1 MKNKN
6 KWMLGAL
13 LIGALASCEMKDELT
28 GTTTSSQEMGALELD
43 LSVLE
48 PGSRAINL
56 ADQFPV
62 HITCPDDL
70 DNPEKNKEFSSYSSM
85 ENPVQLPVGDYIVS
99 ANTAGEIF
107 PIMTAPYYK
116 GSEPLIISA
125 GSTEQVEVV
134 CKMANTK
141 IKLDLPEDFKTF
153 QSWTILFDDGTENTL
168 TFGTNDD
175 ADGDGSSALYW
186 YLGETGA
193 PTIIMN
199 ITATT
204 SKGVEVS
211 QSETF
216 SKSDVEESYEDDE
229 NNFVGGDALNIKID
243 VTDEPIDP
251 NPDEPEETK
260 PEISFGVTVDA
271 TFNNTNESV
280 TIPVTPG
287 VSGGGE
293 TSGGETGGDDEEEG
307 SLSMQM
313 PSNGH
318 ITYTLGGSD
327 QPASADVVITAPNG
341 IKSMNVKIVAG
352 NEGFE
357 TTISDLSG
365 VGLDFVTNGVELVG
379 NEVISGVLGAFL
391 GEGASVEAP
400 QAGDVSYKFP
410 VGAFFTLMNGFG
422 ATAPNAHTFKI
433 VLEDQAGN
441 KIDDELSVTINP
453 AA

>member
-70 DNPEKNKEFSSYSSM
+70 DNPEKNKEFGSFSSM

-107 PIMTAPYYK
+107 PIMTTPYYK
-116 GSEPLIISA
+116 GSEPLTISA

-141 IKLDLPEDFKTF
+141 IKLDLPEDFETF
-153 QSWTILFDDGTENTL
+153 QSWMITFDAGESKTL
-168 TFGTNDD
+168 TFGTSGDM
-175 ADGDGSSALYW
+175 DGDGSSALYW
-186 YLGETGA
+186 YLGEEGA
-193 PTIIMN
+193 RTITMN

-204 SKGVEVS
+204 AEGVEVS

-293 TSGGETGGDDEEEG
+293 STGGETGGDDTEE
-307 SLSMQM
+307 
-313 PSNGH
+313 
-318 ITYTLGGSD
+318 D
-327 QPASADVVITAPNG
+327 AP
-341 IKSMNVKIVAG
+341 I
-352 NEGFE
+352 
-357 TTISDLSG
+357 TISDNGTGYL
-365 VGLDFVTNGVELVG
+365 TNGVTVTGGEFPEDVAVVMNAKNGIQSVYVKITTTNSVFEGMVRDMGLVDG
-379 NEVISGVLGAFL
+379 DGMDL
-391 GEGASVEAP
+391 ASEAAAGLATLFPLP
-400 QAGDVSYKFP
+400 QAGATEYTFSMS
-410 VGAFFTLMNGFG
+410 GTLFG
-422 ATAPNAHTFKI
+422 LLGNFAGKHDFMLTVIDAEGNQESAT
-433 VLEDQAGN
+433 L
-441 KIDDELSVTINP
+441 TINL
-453 AA
+453 

>member
-141 IKLDLPEDFKTF
+141 IKLDLPEDFETF
-153 QSWTILFDDGTENTL
+153 QSWMITFDAGESKTL
-168 TFGTNDD
+168 TFGTSGDM
-175 ADGDGSSALYW
+175 DGDGSSALYW
-186 YLGETGA
+186 YLGEEGA
-193 PTIIMN
+193 QTITMN

-204 SKGVEVS
+204 AEGVEVS

-260 PEISFGVTVDA
+260 PEISFGVTVDV

-293 TSGGETGGDDEEEG
+293 STGGETGGEGEE
-307 SLSMQM
+307 
-313 PSNGH
+313 
-318 ITYTLGGSD
+318 D
-327 QPASADVVITAPNG
+327 AP
-341 IKSMNVKIVAG
+341 I
-352 NEGFE
+352 
-357 TTISDLSG
+357 TISDNGTGYL
-365 VGLDFVTNGVELVG
+365 TNGVTVTGGEFPTDVAVVMNAKNGIQSVYVKITTTNSTFEGMVRDMGLVDG
-379 NEVISGVLGAFL
+379 DGMDL
-391 GEGASVEAP
+391 ASEAAAGLASLFPLP
-400 QAGDVSYKFP
+400 QS
-410 VGAFFTLMNGFG
+410 G
-422 ATAPNAHTFKI
+422 ATEYTFSMSGT
-433 VLEDQAGN
+433 LFGLLGNFAGEHDFMLTV
-441 KIDDELSVTINP
+441 IDAEGNQESATLTINL
-453 AA
+453 

>member
-141 IKLDLPEDFKTF
+141 IKLDLPEDFKKF
-153 QSWTILFDDGTENTL
+153 QSWMIMFDAGESKTL
-168 TFGTNDD
+168 TFGTSGDM
-175 ADGDGSSALYW
+175 DGDGSSALYW
-186 YLGETGA
+186 YLGEEGA
-193 PTIIMN
+193 QTITMN

-204 SKGVEVS
+204 AEGVEVS

-216 SKSDVEESYEDDE
+216 SKSEVEESYEDDE

-287 VSGGGE
+287 VSGGE
-293 TSGGETGGDDEEEG
+293 TTPEPPTGDDEEE
-307 SLSMQM
+307 
-313 PSNGH
+313 
-318 ITYTLGGSD
+318 D
-327 QPASADVVITAPNG
+327 AP
-341 IKSMNVKIVAG
+341 I
-352 NEGFE
+352 
-357 TTISDLSG
+357 TISDNGTGYL
-365 VGLDFVTNGVELVG
+365 TNGVTVAGGKYPTDVAVVMNAKNGIQNVYVKIATTNSTFEGMVRDMHLVDG
-379 NEVISGVLGAFL
+379 DGMDLAS
-391 GEGASVEAP
+391 EGAAGLASFFPLP
-400 QAGDVSYKFP
+400 Q
-410 VGAFFTLMNGFG
+410 TG
-422 ATAPNAHTFKI
+422 ATEYTFTMSET
-433 VLEDQAGN
+433 LFGLLANFAG
-441 KIDDELSVTINP
+441 KHDFMLTVIDAEGNQESATLTINI
-453 AA
+453 

>member
-1 MKNKN
+1 MKKKN

-56 ADQFPV
+56 AEQFPV

-70 DNPEKNKEFSSYSSM
+70 DNPEKNKEFTSYSSM

-99 ANTAGEIF
+99 ANTAGDIF
-107 PIMTAPYYK
+107 PIMTTPYYK
-116 GSEPLIISA
+116 GSEPLTISA

-141 IKLDLPEDFKTF
+141 IKLDLPEDFETF
-153 QSWTILFDDGTENTL
+153 QNWMITFDAGESKTL
-168 TFGTNDD
+168 TFGTSGDM
-175 ADGDGSSALYW
+175 DGDGSSALYW
-186 YLGETGA
+186 YLGEEGA
-193 PTIIMN
+193 QTITMN

-204 SKGVEVS
+204 SEGVEVS

-260 PEISFGVTVDA
+260 PEISFGVTVDV

-293 TSGGETGGDDEEEG
+293 STGGETGGEGEE
-307 SLSMQM
+307 
-313 PSNGH
+313 
-318 ITYTLGGSD
+318 D
-327 QPASADVVITAPNG
+327 AP
-341 IKSMNVKIVAG
+341 I
-352 NEGFE
+352 
-357 TTISDLSG
+357 TISDNGTGYL
-365 VGLDFVTNGVELVG
+365 TNGVTVAGGKYPTDVAVVMNAKNGIQNVYVKIATTNSTFEDMVRDMHLVDG
-379 NEVISGVLGAFL
+379 DGMDLAS
-391 GEGASVEAP
+391 EGAAGLASFFPLP
-400 QAGDVSYKFP
+400 Q
-410 VGAFFTLMNGFG
+410 TG
-422 ATAPNAHTFKI
+422 ATEYTFTMSET
-433 VLEDQAGN
+433 LFGLLANFAG
-441 KIDDELSVTINP
+441 KHDFMLTVIDAEGNQESATLTINL
-453 AA
+453 

>member
-56 ADQFPV
+56 AEQFPV

-70 DNPEKNKEFSSYSSM
+70 DNPEKNKEFTSYSSM

-99 ANTAGEIF
+99 ANTAGDIF
-107 PIMTAPYYK
+107 PIMTTPYYK
-116 GSEPLIISA
+116 GSETLTISA
-125 GSTEQVEVV
+125 GATEQVEVV

-141 IKLDLPEDFKTF
+141 IKLDLPEDFETF
-153 QSWTILFDDGTENTL
+153 QNWMITFDAGESKTL
-168 TFGTNDD
+168 TFGTSGDM
-175 ADGDGSSALYW
+175 DGDGSSALYW
-186 YLGETGA
+186 YLGEEGA
-193 PTIIMN
+193 QTITMN

-204 SKGVEVS
+204 SEGVEVS

-260 PEISFGVTVDA
+260 PEISFGVTVDV

-293 TSGGETGGDDEEEG
+293 STGGETGGEGEE
-307 SLSMQM
+307 
-313 PSNGH
+313 
-318 ITYTLGGSD
+318 D
-327 QPASADVVITAPNG
+327 AP
-341 IKSMNVKIVAG
+341 I
-352 NEGFE
+352 
-357 TTISDLSG
+357 TISDNGTGYL
-365 VGLDFVTNGVELVG
+365 TNGVTVAGGKYPTDVAVVMNAKNGIQNVYVKIATTNSTFEDMVRDMHLVDG
-379 NEVISGVLGAFL
+379 DGMDLAS
-391 GEGASVEAP
+391 EGAAGLASFFPLP
-400 QAGDVSYKFP
+400 Q
-410 VGAFFTLMNGFG
+410 TG
-422 ATAPNAHTFKI
+422 ATEYTFTMSET
-433 VLEDQAGN
+433 LFGLLANFAG
-441 KIDDELSVTINP
+441 KHDFMLTVIDAEGNQESATLTINL
-453 AA
+453 

>member
-70 DNPEKNKEFSSYSSM
+70 DNPEKNKEFTSYSSM
-85 ENPVQLPVGDYIVS
+85 ENPVQLPIGDYVVS

-107 PIMTAPYYK
+107 PIMTTPYYK
-116 GSEPLIISA
+116 GSEPLTISA

-153 QSWTILFDDGTENTL
+153 QSWMITFDAGESKTL
-168 TFGTNDD
+168 TFGTSGDM
-175 ADGDGSSALYW
+175 DGDGSSALYW
-186 YLGETGA
+186 YLGEEGA
-193 PTIIMN
+193 QTIIMN

-204 SKGVEVS
+204 SEGVEVS

-287 VSGGGE
+287 VSGGE
-293 TSGGETGGDDEEEG
+293 TTPEPPTGDDEEE
-307 SLSMQM
+307 
-313 PSNGH
+313 
-318 ITYTLGGSD
+318 D
-327 QPASADVVITAPNG
+327 AP
-341 IKSMNVKIVAG
+341 I
-352 NEGFE
+352 
-357 TTISDLSG
+357 TISDNGTGYL
-365 VGLDFVTNGVELVG
+365 TNGVAVTGGEFPEDVAVVMNAKNGIQSVYVKIATTNSIFEGMVG
-379 NEVISGVLGAFL
+379 DMGLINGDGMDL
-391 GEGASVEAP
+391 ASEAAAALETLFPLP
-400 QAGDVSYKFP
+400 QS
-410 VGAFFTLMNGFG
+410 G
-422 ATAPNAHTFKI
+422 ATEYTFSMSET
-433 VLEDQAGN
+433 LFGLLGNFAG
-441 KIDDELSVTINP
+441 KHDFMLTVIDAEGNQESATLTINI
-453 AA
+453 

>member
-85 ENPVQLPVGDYIVS
+85 ENPVQLPVGNYIVS
-99 ANTAGEIF
+99 ANTAGELF

-116 GSEPLIISA
+116 GSEPLTISA

-141 IKLDLPEDFKTF
+141 IKLDLPEDFETF
-153 QSWTILFDDGTENTL
+153 QSWMITFDAGESKTL
-168 TFGTNDD
+168 TFGTSGDM
-175 ADGDGSSALYW
+175 DGDGSSALYW
-186 YLGETGA
+186 YLGEEGA
-193 PTIIMN
+193 QTITMN

-204 SKGVEVS
+204 AEGVEVS

-216 SKSDVEESYEDDE
+216 SKSDVEESYQDDE
-229 NNFVGGDALNIKID
+229 DNFVGGDALDIKIN
-243 VTDEPIDP
+243 VTEEPDDS
-251 NPDEPEETK
+251 DEPEETK
-260 PEISFGVTVDA
+260 PEISFGVTVDV

-293 TSGGETGGDDEEEG
+293 STGGETGGEGEE
-307 SLSMQM
+307 
-313 PSNGH
+313 
-318 ITYTLGGSD
+318 D
-327 QPASADVVITAPNG
+327 AP
-341 IKSMNVKIVAG
+341 I
-352 NEGFE
+352 
-357 TTISDLSG
+357 TISDNGTGYL
-365 VGLDFVTNGVELVG
+365 TNGVTVAGGKYPTDVAVVMNAKNGIQNVYVKIATTNSTFEGMVRDMHLVDG
-379 NEVISGVLGAFL
+379 DGMDLAS
-391 GEGASVEAP
+391 EGAAGLASFFPLP
-400 QAGDVSYKFP
+400 Q
-410 VGAFFTLMNGFG
+410 TG
-422 ATAPNAHTFKI
+422 ATEYTFTMSET
-433 VLEDQAGN
+433 LFGLLANFAG
-441 KIDDELSVTINP
+441 KHDFMLTVIDAEGNQESATLTINL
-453 AA
+453 

>member
-141 IKLDLPEDFKTF
+141 IKLDLPEDFETF
-153 QSWTILFDDGTENTL
+153 QSWMITFDAGESKTL
-168 TFGTNDD
+168 TFGTSGDM
-175 ADGDGSSALYW
+175 DGDGSSALYW
-186 YLGETGA
+186 YLGEEGA
-193 PTIIMN
+193 QTITMN

-204 SKGVEVS
+204 AEGVEVS

-260 PEISFGVTVDA
+260 PEISFGVTVDV

-293 TSGGETGGDDEEEG
+293 STGGETGGEGEE
-307 SLSMQM
+307 
-313 PSNGH
+313 
-318 ITYTLGGSD
+318 D
-327 QPASADVVITAPNG
+327 AP
-341 IKSMNVKIVAG
+341 I
-352 NEGFE
+352 
-357 TTISDLSG
+357 TISDNGTGYL
-365 VGLDFVTNGVELVG
+365 TNGVTVAGGKYPTDVAVVMNAKNGIQNVYVKIATTNSTFEGMVRDMHLVDG
-379 NEVISGVLGAFL
+379 DGMDLAS
-391 GEGASVEAP
+391 EGAAGLASFFPLP
-400 QAGDVSYKFP
+400 Q
-410 VGAFFTLMNGFG
+410 TG
-422 ATAPNAHTFKI
+422 ATEYTFTMSET
-433 VLEDQAGN
+433 LFGLLANFAG
-441 KIDDELSVTINP
+441 KHDFMLTVIDAEGNRESATLTINL
-453 AA
+453 

>member
-141 IKLDLPEDFKTF
+141 IKLDLPEDFETF
-153 QSWTILFDDGTENTL
+153 QSWMITFDAGESKTL
-168 TFGTNDD
+168 TFGTSGDM
-175 ADGDGSSALYW
+175 DGDGSSALYW
-186 YLGETGA
+186 YLGEEGA
-193 PTIIMN
+193 QTISMN

-204 SKGVEVS
+204 AEGVEVS

-287 VSGGGE
+287 VSGGE
-293 TSGGETGGDDEEEG
+293 TTPEPPTGDDEEE
-307 SLSMQM
+307 
-313 PSNGH
+313 
-318 ITYTLGGSD
+318 D
-327 QPASADVVITAPNG
+327 AP
-341 IKSMNVKIVAG
+341 I
-352 NEGFE
+352 
-357 TTISDLSG
+357 TISDNGTGYL
-365 VGLDFVTNGVELVG
+365 TNGVAVTGGEFPTDVAVVMNAKNGIQSVYVKITTTNSTFEGMVRDMGLVDG
-379 NEVISGVLGAFL
+379 DGMDL
-391 GEGASVEAP
+391 ASEAAAGLAYLFPLP
-400 QAGDVSYKFP
+400 QS
-410 VGAFFTLMNGFG
+410 G
-422 ATAPNAHTFKI
+422 ATEYTFSMSGT
-433 VLEDQAGN
+433 LFGLLGNFAGEHDFMLTV
-441 KIDDELSVTINP
+441 IDAEGNQESATLTINL
-453 AA
+453 

>member
-70 DNPEKNKEFSSYSSM
+70 DNPEKNKEFTSYSSM

-107 PIMTAPYYK
+107 PIMTTPYYK
-116 GSEPLIISA
+116 GSEPLTISA

-204 SKGVEVS
+204 SEGVEVS

-271 TFNNTNESV
+271 TFNNTNESLV
-280 TIPVTPG
+280 ERKKALTLNFLCKCQATDI
-287 VSGGGE
+287 S
-293 TSGGETGGDDEEEG
+293 
-307 SLSMQM
+307 
-313 PSNGH
+313 H
-318 ITYTLGGSD
+318 IRW
-327 QPASADVVITAPNG
+327 V
-341 IKSMNVKIVAG
+341 
-352 NEGFE
+352 E
-357 TTISDLSG
+357 
-365 VGLDFVTNGVELVG
+365 VTNRL
-379 NEVISGVLGAFL
+379 L
-391 GEGASVEAP
+391 
-400 QAGDVSYKFP
+400 
-410 VGAFFTLMNGFG
+410 LM
-422 ATAPNAHTFKI
+422 
-433 VLEDQAGN
+433 
-441 KIDDELSVTINP
+441 
-453 AA
+453 

>member
-141 IKLDLPEDFKTF
+141 IKLDLPEDFETF
-153 QSWTILFDDGTENTL
+153 QNWMITFDAGESKTL
-168 TFGTNDD
+168 TFGTSGDM
-175 ADGDGSSALYW
+175 DGDGSSALYW
-186 YLGETGA
+186 YLGEEGA
-193 PTIIMN
+193 QTITMN

-204 SKGVEVS
+204 AEGVEVS

-260 PEISFGVTVDA
+260 PEISFGVTVDV

-293 TSGGETGGDDEEEG
+293 STGGETGGEGEE
-307 SLSMQM
+307 
-313 PSNGH
+313 
-318 ITYTLGGSD
+318 D
-327 QPASADVVITAPNG
+327 AP
-341 IKSMNVKIVAG
+341 I
-352 NEGFE
+352 
-357 TTISDLSG
+357 TISDNGTGYL
-365 VGLDFVTNGVELVG
+365 TNGVTVAGGKYPTDVAVVMNAKNGIQNVYVKIATTNSTFEDMVRDMHLVDG
-379 NEVISGVLGAFL
+379 DGMDLAS
-391 GEGASVEAP
+391 EGAAGLASFFPLP
-400 QAGDVSYKFP
+400 Q
-410 VGAFFTLMNGFG
+410 TG
-422 ATAPNAHTFKI
+422 ATEYTFTMSET
-433 VLEDQAGN
+433 LFGLLANFAG
-441 KIDDELSVTINP
+441 KHDFMLTVIDAEGNQESATLTINL
-453 AA
+453 

>member
-70 DNPEKNKEFSSYSSM
+70 DNPEKNKEFTSYSSM
-85 ENPVQLPVGDYIVS
+85 ENPVQLPIGDYVVS

-107 PIMTAPYYK
+107 PIMTTPYYK
-116 GSEPLIISA
+116 GSEPLTISA

-141 IKLDLPEDFKTF
+141 IKLDLPEDFETF

-204 SKGVEVS
+204 SEGVEVS

-287 VSGGGE
+287 VSGGE
-293 TSGGETGGDDEEEG
+293 TTPEPPTGDDEEE
-307 SLSMQM
+307 
-313 PSNGH
+313 
-318 ITYTLGGSD
+318 D
-327 QPASADVVITAPNG
+327 AP
-341 IKSMNVKIVAG
+341 I
-352 NEGFE
+352 
-357 TTISDLSG
+357 TISDNGTGYL
-365 VGLDFVTNGVELVG
+365 TNGVTVTGGEFPEDVAVVMNAKNGIQSVYVKIATTNSIFEGIVGGMGLINGDGMDLASEAAAELKT
-379 NEVISGVLGAFL
+379 LFPL
-391 GEGASVEAP
+391 P
-400 QAGDVSYKFP
+400 QS
-410 VGAFFTLMNGFG
+410 G
-422 ATAPNAHTFKI
+422 ATEYTFSMSGT
-433 VLEDQAGN
+433 LFGLLGNYAG
-441 KIDDELSVTINP
+441 KHDFMLTVIDAEGNQESATLTINI
-453 AA
+453 

>member
-1 MKNKN
+1 MKNRN

-28 GTTTSSQEMGALELD
+28 GTTASSQEMGALELD

-48 PGSRAINL
+48 PESRAIDPAAN
-56 ADQFPV
+56 FPV
-62 HITCPDDL
+62 YIACPDDPK
-70 DNPEKNKEFSSYSSM
+70 NPEKNKEFTSYASM
-85 ENPVQLPVGDYIVS
+85 ENPVQLPVGEYTVS
-99 ANTAGEIF
+99 ANTPGKIQAIS
-107 PIMTAPYYK
+107 TTPYYK
-116 GSEPLIISA
+116 GSEPLTISA
-125 GSTEQVEVV
+125 GTTEQVEVV

-141 IKLDLPEDFKTF
+141 IKLDLPDNFTSF
-153 QSWTILFDDGTENTL
+153 QSWTITFDDGTGNIL
-168 TFGTNDD
+168 TFGTNED
-175 ADGDGSSALYW
+175 ADDDGSSALYW

-193 PTIIMN
+193 PTITMN

-204 SKGVEVS
+204 GDGVQIN

-216 SKSDVEESYEDDE
+216 SKSDADESYNDDE
-229 NNFVGGDALNIKID
+229 NNFVGGDALDVNIA
-243 VTDEPIDP
+243 VTEEPIDP
-251 NPDEPEETK
+251 DKPQETK
-260 PEISFGVTVDA
+260 PQLSFDITVDA

-293 TSGGETGGDDEEEG
+293 TSGGETGGEEEG
-307 SLSMQM
+307 TDTELSMQM

-327 QPASADVVITAPNG
+327 QPASADVIITAPAG

-365 VGLDFVTNGVELVG
+365 MGLDFVTNGVELVG
-379 NEVISGVLGAFL
+379 NGIISGVLGAFL
-391 GEGASVEAP
+391 GEEVSVEAP
-400 QAGDVSYKFP
+400 QPGDTSYKFP
-410 VGAFFTLMNGFG
+410 VGAFFTLMNGYG
-422 ATAPNAHTFKI
+422 ATAPKAHTFKI

-441 KIDDELSVTINP
+441 IIDDELSVTINP

>member
-6 KWMLGAL
+6 KWMLGVL

-56 ADQFPV
+56 AEQFPV

-70 DNPEKNKEFSSYSSM
+70 DNPEKNKEFTSYSSM
-85 ENPVQLPVGDYIVS
+85 ENPVQLPVGDYVVS

-107 PIMTAPYYK
+107 PIMTTPYYK
-116 GSEPLIISA
+116 GSEPLTISA

-141 IKLDLPEDFKTF
+141 IKLDLPEDFETF

-204 SKGVEVS
+204 SEGVEVS

-287 VSGGGE
+287 VSGGE
-293 TSGGETGGDDEEEG
+293 TTPEPPTGDDEEE
-307 SLSMQM
+307 
-313 PSNGH
+313 
-318 ITYTLGGSD
+318 D
-327 QPASADVVITAPNG
+327 AP
-341 IKSMNVKIVAG
+341 I
-352 NEGFE
+352 
-357 TTISDLSG
+357 TISDNGTGYL
-365 VGLDFVTNGVELVG
+365 TNGVTVTGGEFPEDVAVVMNAKNGIQSVYVKIATTNSIFEGMVG
-379 NEVISGVLGAFL
+379 DMGLINGDGMDL
-391 GEGASVEAP
+391 ASEAAAGLKTLFPLP
-400 QAGDVSYKFP
+400 QS
-410 VGAFFTLMNGFG
+410 G
-422 ATAPNAHTFKI
+422 ATEYTFSMSGT
-433 VLEDQAGN
+433 LFGLLGNYAG
-441 KIDDELSVTINP
+441 KHDFMLTVIDAEGNQESATLTINI
-453 AA
+453 

>member
-48 PGSRAINL
+48 PGSIAITL

-70 DNPEKNKEFSSYSSM
+70 DNPEKNKEFTSYSSM

-99 ANTAGEIF
+99 ANTAGDIF
-107 PIMTAPYYK
+107 PIMTTPYYK
-116 GSEPLIISA
+116 GSETLTISA
-125 GSTEQVEVV
+125 GATEQVEVV

-141 IKLDLPEDFKTF
+141 VKLDLPEDFETF

-204 SKGVEVS
+204 SEGVEVS

-287 VSGGGE
+287 VSGGE
-293 TSGGETGGDDEEEG
+293 TTPEPPTGDDEEE
-307 SLSMQM
+307 
-313 PSNGH
+313 
-318 ITYTLGGSD
+318 D
-327 QPASADVVITAPNG
+327 AP
-341 IKSMNVKIVAG
+341 I
-352 NEGFE
+352 
-357 TTISDLSG
+357 TISDNEPGYL
-365 VGLDFVTNGVELVG
+365 TNGVAVTGGEFPEDVAVVMNAKNGIQSVYVKIATTNSIFEGMVG
-379 NEVISGVLGAFL
+379 DMGLINGDGMDL
-391 GEGASVEAP
+391 ASEAAAGLKTLFPLP
-400 QAGDVSYKFP
+400 QS
-410 VGAFFTLMNGFG
+410 G
-422 ATAPNAHTFKI
+422 ATEYTFSMSGT
-433 VLEDQAGN
+433 LFGLLGNFAG
-441 KIDDELSVTINP
+441 KHDFMLTVIDAEGNQESATLTINI
-453 AA
+453 

>member
-56 ADQFPV
+56 AEQFPV

-70 DNPEKNKEFSSYSSM
+70 DNPEKNKEFTSYSSM

-99 ANTAGEIF
+99 ANTAGDIF
-107 PIMTAPYYK
+107 PIMTTPYYK
-116 GSEPLIISA
+116 GSEPLTISA

-141 IKLDLPEDFKTF
+141 IKLDLPEDFETF
-153 QSWTILFDDGTENTL
+153 QNWMITFDAGESKTL
-168 TFGTNDD
+168 TFGTSGDM
-175 ADGDGSSALYW
+175 DGDGSSALYW
-186 YLGETGA
+186 YLGEEGA
-193 PTIIMN
+193 QTITMN

-204 SKGVEVS
+204 SEGVEVS

-260 PEISFGVTVDA
+260 PEISFGVTVDV

-293 TSGGETGGDDEEEG
+293 STGGETGGEGEE
-307 SLSMQM
+307 
-313 PSNGH
+313 
-318 ITYTLGGSD
+318 D
-327 QPASADVVITAPNG
+327 AP
-341 IKSMNVKIVAG
+341 I
-352 NEGFE
+352 
-357 TTISDLSG
+357 TISDNGTGYL
-365 VGLDFVTNGVELVG
+365 TNGVTVAGGKYPTDVAVVMNAKNGIQNVYVKIATTNSTFEDMVRDMHLVDG
-379 NEVISGVLGAFL
+379 DGMDLAS
-391 GEGASVEAP
+391 EGAAGLASFFPLP
-400 QAGDVSYKFP
+400 Q
-410 VGAFFTLMNGFG
+410 TG
-422 ATAPNAHTFKI
+422 ATEYTFTMSET
-433 VLEDQAGN
+433 LFGLLANFAG
-441 KIDDELSVTINP
+441 KHDFMLTVIDAEGNQESATLTINL
-453 AA
+453 